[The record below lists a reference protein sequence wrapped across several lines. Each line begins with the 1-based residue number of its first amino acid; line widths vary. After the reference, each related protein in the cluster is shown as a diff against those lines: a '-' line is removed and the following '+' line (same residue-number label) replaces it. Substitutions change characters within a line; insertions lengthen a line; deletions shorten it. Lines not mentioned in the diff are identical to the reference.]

1 MKATGG
7 RAKTAAVTTSHST
20 ITGTATPQ
28 ARDRIHPMTDLIDA
42 HLAHMKAGGLADNT
56 IDDRRKVLYRINLEL
71 PLGLDQATVEE
82 LADWMANKSWSA
94 QTRATYYGHLRGY
107 FLWACDPR
115 NPKLDYDPSEALT
128 RPKVPAT
135 LPRPVT
141 DAELAQAM
149 TKSSVRWYRN
159 IVLAAYAGLRC
170 CELATITTYD
180 ITQSSITVVG
190 KGGKRRYIPT
200 AEVVWTA
207 VRSLPAGDV
216 NPGHDADAIARH
228 GNAYLKR
235 IGLRGVTMH
244 RFRHWFGTNLLAH
257 GANLRTV
264 QELMGHSSP
273 ATTAIYT
280 QVTDE
285 QRQMAIAALPA
296 LLTPTPN

>member
-1 MKATGG
+1 MKTD
-7 RAKTAAVTTSHST
+7 AVTNSNST
-20 ITGTATPQ
+20 VTGTAQKQ
-28 ARDRIHPMTDLIDA
+28 AGARIPPMTDLIDA

-82 LADWMANKSWSA
+82 LADWMANRRWSA
-94 QTRATYYGHLRGY
+94 QTRATYYGHIRGY

-135 LPRPVT
+135 VPRPVT
-141 DAELAQAM
+141 DGELAYAM
-149 TKSSVRWYRN
+149 GRASVRWYRN

-170 CELATITTYD
+170 CELATVTTWD
-180 ITQSSITVVG
+180 ITETRITVTG
-190 KGGKRRYIPT
+190 KGGKTRHIPT
-200 AEVVWTA
+200 AEVVWAA
-207 VRSLPAGDV
+207 VRSLPPGEVNAGR
-216 NPGHDADAIARH
+216 DADWIARL
-228 GNAYLKR
+228 GNAHLRR

-244 RFRHWFGTNLLAH
+244 RFRHWFGTNLLAR

-296 LLTPTPN
+296 LAPAPN